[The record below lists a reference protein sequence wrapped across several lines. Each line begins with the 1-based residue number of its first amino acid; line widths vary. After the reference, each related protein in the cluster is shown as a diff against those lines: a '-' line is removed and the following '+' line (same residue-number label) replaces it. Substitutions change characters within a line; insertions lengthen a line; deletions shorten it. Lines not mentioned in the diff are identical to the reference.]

1 MNVIV
6 DMEYYPYLEK
16 YTSDFANYV
25 FDTRKSENVTL
36 GWVGCTDVDVDMYKP
51 LGFTI
56 SLDNLL
62 TCDTS
67 V

>member
-1 MNVIV
+1 
-6 DMEYYPYLEK
+6 MEYYPYLGK
-16 YTSDFANYV
+16 DASNFANYV
-25 FDTRKSENVTL
+25 SDTRKSENVTL
-36 GWVGCTDVDVDMYKP
+36 GWVGCTDIDVDMYKSID
-51 LGFTI
+51 FTI

>member
-1 MNVIV
+1 
-6 DMEYYPYLEK
+6 MEYYPYLYK
-16 YTSDFANYV
+16 NTSNFANYV
-25 FDTRKSENVTL
+25 FNTRKSGNATSGLVS
-36 GWVGCTDVDVDMYKP
+36 CDDIDVDMYKS

>member
-1 MNVIV
+1 MDVIV
-6 DMEYYPYLEK
+6 EMEYYPYLEK
-16 YTSDFANYV
+16 DASGFVNYV

-36 GWVGCTDVDVDMYKP
+36 GWVGCADIDVDNKS